1 MGYLSQYEQRNGI
14 ERVKLHMEEVSCDEE
29 PPEDNIEVTD
39 VVSNKEDKE
48 RMRKYVTMKAA
59 ALCGL

>member
-1 MGYLSQYEQRNGI
+1 
-14 ERVKLHMEEVSCDEE
+14 MEEVSCDEE
-29 PPEDNIEVTD
+29 PPEDNIEVGD

-48 RMRKYVTMKAA
+48 RMRKYIKMKAA